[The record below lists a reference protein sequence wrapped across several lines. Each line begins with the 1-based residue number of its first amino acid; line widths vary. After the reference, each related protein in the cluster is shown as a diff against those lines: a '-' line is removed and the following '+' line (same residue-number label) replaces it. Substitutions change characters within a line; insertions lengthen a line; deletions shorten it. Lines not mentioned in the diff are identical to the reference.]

1 MSFGSYLHVPL
12 PVSSKVQVAP
22 LPSRTWFRPI
32 IRPDRNSAGHFPP
45 AEMSWLWAR
54 HWRPFGMMKTL
65 HPGRPEAVLTLKMGP
80 AALAAGGAV
89 ISAAKIASHV
99 RRGFLITVK
108 RMVLSRLKWKGAI
121 HAQKF

>member
-1 MSFGSYLHVPL
+1 MSLN
-12 PVSSKVQVAP
+12 VQVAP
-22 LPSRTWFRPI
+22 LPSFTWLRAI
-32 IRPDRNSAGHFPP
+32 NRPDMKSAGHFPP

-65 HPGRPEAVLTLKMGP
+65 HPGRPEAVATLKTGP

-89 ISAAKIASHV
+89 IKAAKIANHV
-99 RRGFLITVK
+99 RGGFLITVK
-108 RMVLSRLKWKGAI
+108 RIVPVSVGVGEPI